1 MTFQT
6 YLLFVA
12 ASVVLVLVPGP
23 DMAYMITRC
32 VAQGRRAGLMAA
44 LGINV
49 GAYVHL
55 AAAVTGLSAIL
66 LTSTTAFAIVKWAGA
81 AYLMFLGVRVLASR
95 AGVADLTASELVGR
109 NLRAVFW
116 QGFLSDALNP
126 KVAIFY
132 VALLPQFIN
141 VEAGAETSQL
151 ILLGVTGNV
160 VAISINLVLVAACGA
175 LTRRLRRNA
184 RIALWLQRG
193 MGLLFV
199 GLGLR
204 LAGQKL

>member
-1 MTFQT
+1 MVIQT

-23 DMAYMITRC
+23 DMAYMISRC
-32 VAQGRRAGLMAA
+32 VAQGRRAGVMAA
-44 LGINV
+44 LGINA

-55 AAAVTGLSAIL
+55 AAGVTGLSAIL
-66 LTSTTAFAIVKWAGA
+66 VTSATAFAIVKWAGA
-81 AYLMFLGVRVLASR
+81 AYLVFLGIRVLMSP
-95 AGVADLTASELVGR
+95 AGVADLTGSELVGR
-109 NLRAVFW
+109 SLRAVFW
-116 QGFLSDALNP
+116 QGFLSDVLNP

-141 VEAGAETSQL
+141 VEAGAGTQQL

-160 VAISINLVLVAACGA
+160 IAISLNLVLVAVCAA

-204 LAGQKL
+204 LASQKL